1 MTSLVLQ
8 TVTGAVPVDQL
19 GLILPHE
26 HLFTDLRG
34 PQTPDYAQADP
45 EEVLRVMS
53 PYLQQAYQVGVTALV
68 ECSTGGVGRNITILH
83 RLAENTPLSIVAPT
97 GVYREAFM
105 PDVVKEMT
113 VQVLAEAWIHDL
125 TQGIDGSSI
134 QAGFIKIA
142 VSDEAITPR
151 EEISLKAAAVASLTT
166 GAAVASHTIRGP
178 IALQEM
184 DILERTG
191 MDLSRF
197 VWVHASAGSDQALQ
211 LQAVKRGPYI
221 ELDTIGASPEGDV
234 RIMADVL
241 ALIEAGFQ
249 DRILLSHDAGWY
261 QPGQLNGQPVSGI
274 RGFTQLVESFL
285 PALRMRGVSEA
296 LIRQI
301 VHTNPAQAFGMVR

>member
-125 TQGIDGSSI
+125 TQGIDDSSI

-211 LQAVKRGPYI
+211 LQAAKRGPYI

-274 RGFTQLVESFL
+274 RGFTHLVESFL
-285 PALRMRGVSEA
+285 PALRVRGVSEA